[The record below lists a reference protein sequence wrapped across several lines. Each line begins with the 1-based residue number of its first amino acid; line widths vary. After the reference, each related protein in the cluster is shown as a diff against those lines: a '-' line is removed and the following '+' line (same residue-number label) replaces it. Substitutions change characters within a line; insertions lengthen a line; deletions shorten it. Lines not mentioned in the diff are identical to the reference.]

1 MYTRNLCVC
10 VCNLCNCLCARAP
23 SAAREGR
30 VGGVSH
36 LPCVTHMCD
45 TRKCDTCPPSQRCVR
60 AHQKTNVCVSL
71 TCDTG
76 VSHVLCA
83 CRMCVAVWCSVVQC
97 GAVCTLERVPSSL
110 RTLSPTKRDIHA
122 GVRESRGMRN
132 IFSRH
137 RCLNLPEVLGDHGGP
152 WGTLGD
158 PPTSPKHPA
167 KRLYFQILAPK
178 FKYMAPNS
186 NI

>member
-1 MYTRNLCVC
+1 MCDTHVWHTQVWHLPS
-10 VCNLCNCLCARAP
+10 LAALGARAP
-23 SAAREGR
+23 KNECVR
-30 VGGVSH
+30 VAYVWHG
-36 LPCVTHMCD
+36 CVTRTMC
-45 TRKCDTCPPSQRCVR
+45 
-60 AHQKTNVCVSL
+60 
-71 TCDTG
+71 
-76 VSHVLCA
+76 VSHVC
-83 CRMCVAVWCSVVQC
+83 CSVVQC